1 MNWLRHHK
9 YKNQSTETKCLN
21 NIQKIRILKVIDPL
35 SGLRQFLIIENPLK
49 VNVKSFFF
57 S

>member
-9 YKNQSTETKCLN
+9 YKKQSTETKCLN

-49 VNVKSFFF
+49 VNDKSFFF